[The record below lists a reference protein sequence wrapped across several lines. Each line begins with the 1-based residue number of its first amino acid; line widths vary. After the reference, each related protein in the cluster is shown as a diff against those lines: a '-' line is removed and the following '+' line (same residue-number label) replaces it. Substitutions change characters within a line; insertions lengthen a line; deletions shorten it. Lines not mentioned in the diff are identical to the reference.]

1 MEKLKKVL
9 LIDDDEIVNS
19 INKVII
25 QHAKF
30 AEEIIT
36 ETLASNAI
44 DYISN
49 LSKDDLPK
57 AIFLDVNMP
66 EMNGWDF
73 VEEYEKLKINTDDI
87 TIIMLTSSIN
97 PRDQNRALSMK
108 HIKDFVSKPLSP
120 ELLNKIYNDHFD
132 EAKSVKS

>member
-30 AEEIIT
+30 ADEIVT
-36 ETLASNAI
+36 ENFAANAI
-44 DYISN
+44 TYIKG
-49 LSKDDLPK
+49 LSKEDLPR

-73 VEEYEKLKINTDDI
+73 VEEYEKLDI
-87 TIIMLTSSIN
+87 DTSGIKIIMLTSSIN
-97 PRDQNRALSMK
+97 PRDQKRALSME
-108 HIKDFVSKPLSP
+108 HIKGFVSKPLSP
-120 ELLNKIYNDHFD
+120 ELLGAIYEEHFSSKQS
-132 EAKSVKS
+132 A

>member
-30 AEEIIT
+30 ADEIII
-36 ETLASNAI
+36 ENIAANAI
-44 DYISN
+44 DYIKG
-49 LSKDDLPK
+49 LDREDLPT

-73 VEEYEKLKINTDDI
+73 VEEYDKIGVDKDD
-87 TIIMLTSSIN
+87 TKIIMLTSSIN
-97 PRDQNRALSMK
+97 PRDQQRALSMN
-108 HIKDFVSKPLSP
+108 HIQAFVSKPLSP
-120 ELLNKIYNDHFD
+120 ELLNQIYDEHFSAS
-132 EAKSVKS
+132 ESA

>member
-1 MEKLKKVL
+1 MLKKVL

-30 AEEIIT
+30 ADEIII
-36 ETLASNAI
+36 ENFAVNAI
-44 DYISN
+44 SYLKA
-49 LSKDDLPK
+49 LSKEDLPR

-73 VEEYEKLKINTDDI
+73 VEEYEKLGIDTNEV

-97 PRDQNRALSMK
+97 PRDQKRALSMD
-108 HIKDFVSKPLSP
+108 HIKAFVSKPLSP
-120 ELLNKIYNDHFD
+120 ELLDKIYEDHFSSK
-132 EAKSVKS
+132 KSV

>member
-30 AEEIIT
+30 ADEIIT
-36 ETLASNAI
+36 ENFASNAI
-44 DYISN
+44 SYIKG
-49 LSKDDLPK
+49 LSKEDLPK

-73 VEEYEKLKINTDDI
+73 VEEYEKIGIDSGDV

-97 PRDQNRALSMK
+97 PRDQKRALSMN
-108 HIKDFVSKPLSP
+108 HIKAFVSKPLSP
-120 ELLNKIYNDHFD
+120 ELLSNIYEEHFSTT
-132 EAKSVKS
+132 KSA

>member
-1 MEKLKKVL
+1 MGKLEKVL

-30 AEEIIT
+30 AEEIIA
-36 ETLASNAI
+36 ENFAANAI
-44 DYISN
+44 TYLKS
-49 LSKDDLPK
+49 LSVDELPR

-73 VEEYEKLKINTDDI
+73 VEEYEKLEVDTDGVK
-87 TIIMLTSSIN
+87 IIMLTSSIN
-97 PRDQNRALSMK
+97 PRDQKRALSIS
-108 HIKDFVSKPLSP
+108 HIKAFVSKPLSP
-120 ELLNKIYNDHFD
+120 ELLDKIYEEHFSAS
-132 EAKSVKS
+132 ESA

>member
-1 MEKLKKVL
+1 LEKLKKVL

-36 ETLASNAI
+36 ETFAGNAI
-44 DYISN
+44 TYIKS
-49 LSKDDLPK
+49 LSKADLPK

-73 VEEYEKLKINTDDI
+73 VEEYEKIGLSSEDV

-97 PRDQNRALSMK
+97 PRDQKRALSMD
-108 HIKDFVSKPLSP
+108 HIKAFVSKPLSP
-120 ELLNKIYNDHFD
+120 ELLNAIYDEHFS
-132 EAKSVKS
+132 EAKSA

>member
-30 AEEIIT
+30 ADEIVT
-36 ETLASNAI
+36 ETFAADAI
-44 DYISN
+44 TYIKN
-49 LSKDDLPK
+49 LSKDDLPR

-73 VEEYEKLKINTDDI
+73 VEEYEKIGISTNDV

-97 PRDQNRALSMK
+97 PRDQKRALSMNY
-108 HIKDFVSKPLSP
+108 IKAFVSKPLSP
-120 ELLNKIYNDHFD
+120 ELLNSIYEEHFS
-132 EAKSVKS
+132 ETESAQ

>member
-30 AEEIIT
+30 AEEIIA
-36 ETLASNAI
+36 ENFAANAI
-44 DYISN
+44 KYLKDLSN
-49 LSKDDLPK
+49 EELPT

-73 VEEYEKLKINTDDI
+73 IEEYEKLEIDTKGI

-97 PRDQNRALSMK
+97 PRDQKRALSID
-108 HIKDFVSKPLSP
+108 HIKAFVSKPLSP
-120 ELLNKIYNDHFD
+120 ELLDSIYEDHFSAS
-132 EAKSVKS
+132 ESA